1 MPKLVVFNNQTLDG
15 YFSGPNG
22 DLGWAH
28 AARPDPEWDAFI
40 AGNASSESRLLFGR
54 VTYEMMASYWPTP
67 AAAQNSPEIA
77 EGMNRLPKFVF
88 SRTLEKVSWSNTKLV
103 KGRLIEEV
111 RALKESPGADITILG
126 SGSLVTQLAPEGL
139 IDEYQIVVHPVVLG
153 AGRTMFQGVA
163 KKLAVNRT
171 NVRAFGNGNVLLS
184 YEPMS

>member
-28 AARPDPEWDAFI
+28 AARPDPDWDAFV
-40 AGNASSESRLLFGR
+40 AGNASSEGSLLFGR
-54 VTYEMMASYWPTP
+54 VTYELMASYWQTP
-67 AAAQNSPEIA
+67 AAAKDSPEVA
-77 EGMNRLPKFVF
+77 AGMNRLAKVVF

-103 KGRLIEEV
+103 KGGLVEEV
-111 RALKESPGADITILG
+111 RAMKASPGAGITILG

-153 AGRTMFQGVA
+153 AGRTMFEGVP
-163 KKLAVNRT
+163 KTLAVKRT
-171 NVRAFGNGNVLLS
+171 NLRTFGNGNVLLS
-184 YEPMS
+184 YEPE